1 MTSKERREL
10 RYLRRKKKRED
21 KIIERSNMYA
31 DIDSSFTFS
40 KVLKYADKCCN
51 GVRWKKS
58 TQIFQLHMFTNVA
71 CTCYNI
77 KNNNY
82 KVGNT
87 YQFII
92 NERGKERL
100 IDAPHIKDRL
110 IHKVINNEILLPI
123 YSPLLIYDNGAS
135 AKDKGFLFTLN
146 RVKKKLLKNYKLNND
161 GYVVLMDYSKFFENC
176 SHDVIMNL
184 HKKYIK
190 NEYTIKVIED
200 YLFIGKGI
208 ALGVEIAQREASMI
222 PSGLDHYLQNEKLS
236 SIRYMDDIVFFCE
249 NYDMA
254 CVILNKYIE
263 MSNKLNIVINR
274 KKTKIIKLSNWFMYC
289 KWKFKI
295 YDNGKIVMV
304 PNKKTIYR
312 QRRKLRKMIKKNVNK
327 EDIDIVKNSFK
338 AYLNMGNSYSSIKYL
353 NSIYFGK

>member
-1 MTSKERREL
+1 MTSKERKEK
-10 RYLRRKKKRED
+10 RYLRRKKKREET
-21 KIIERSNMYA
+21 IELRSKKYA
-31 DIDSSFTFS
+31 DIDKAFTFS

-58 TQIFQLHMFTNVA
+58 TQIFQLHMFINVA

-77 KNNNY
+77 KYNNY

-87 YQFII
+87 YQFTI

-135 AKDKGFLFTLN
+135 VKDKGFLFTLN
-146 RVKKKLLKNYKLNND
+146 RVKKKLFKNYKLNSD
-161 GYVVLMDYSKFFENC
+161 GYVVLIDYSKFFENC
-176 SHDVIMNL
+176 SHDIIRDI
-184 HKKYIK
+184 HKKYIR
-190 NEYTIKVIED
+190 NERVIKVIED

-208 ALGVEIAQREASMI
+208 ALGVEIAQREASII
-222 PSGLDHYLQNEKLS
+222 PNKLDNYLQNKKLS
-236 SIRYMDDIVFFCE
+236 SIRYMDDTVFFCDDY
-249 NYDMA
+249 NMSCD
-254 CVILNKYIE
+254 ILNKYIE
-263 MSNKLNIVINR
+263 MSNKLNIFVNS
-274 KKTKIIKLSNWFMYC
+274 KKTKIIKLSNWFVYC

-295 YDNGKIVMV
+295 FDRDKVIMI

-312 QRRKLRKMIKKNVNK
+312 QRRKLRKMIKNNVNID
-327 EDIDIVKNSFK
+327 DIKIVKNSFK
-338 AYLNMGNSYSSIKYL
+338 AYLNMGNSYKNIKHLDNYYK
-353 NSIYFGK
+353 NN

>member
-1 MTSKERREL
+1 MTSKERKEK
-10 RYLRRKKKRED
+10 RYLRRKKKRKD

-31 DIDSSFTFS
+31 DLNLSFTFS
-40 KVLKYADKCCN
+40 KVLMYADKCCN

-77 KNNNY
+77 KNNDY

-87 YQFII
+87 YQFTI

-135 AKDKGFLFTLN
+135 VKDKGFLFTLN
-146 RVKKKLLKNYKLNND
+146 RVKKELLKNYKLYKD
-161 GYVVLMDYSKFFENC
+161 GYVILMDYSKFFENC
-176 SHDVIMNL
+176 SHDIIRNI
-184 HKKYIK
+184 HKKYIR
-190 NEYTIKVIED
+190 NERVIKVIED

-208 ALGVEIAQREASMI
+208 ALGVEIAQREASII
-222 PSGLDHYLQNEKLS
+222 PSKLDYYLQNKKLS
-236 SIRYMDDIVFFCE
+236 SIRYMDDTVFFCE
-249 NYDMA
+249 NYNMA
-254 CVILNKYIE
+254 CDILNKYIE
-263 MSNKLNIVINR
+263 MSSKLNIVINR

-295 YDNGKIVMV
+295 FDSDKVIIV
-304 PNKKTIYR
+304 PSNKTIYR
-312 QRRKLRKMIKKNVNK
+312 QRRKLRKMIKNNVNIG
-327 EDIDIVKNSFK
+327 DIEIVKNSFK
-338 AYLNMGNSYSSIKYL
+338 AYLDMGNSYKNIKHLDNCYK
-353 NSIYFGK
+353 NN

>member
-1 MTSKERREL
+1 MTSKERKEK
-10 RYLRRKKKRED
+10 RYLRRKKKCED
-21 KIIERSNMYA
+21 KIIERSNKYA
-31 DIDSSFTFS
+31 DIDKAFTFS

-82 KVGNT
+82 KVGNA
-87 YQFII
+87 YQFTI

-110 IHKVINNEILLPI
+110 IHKVINNEILVNI

-135 AKDKGFLFTLN
+135 VKDKGFLFTLN
-146 RVKKKLLKNYKLNND
+146 RVKKKLLKNYKLYKG
-161 GYVVLMDYSKFFENC
+161 GYVILMDYSKFFENC
-176 SHDVIMNL
+176 SHDIISDI
-184 HKKYIK
+184 HKKYIR
-190 NEYTIKVIED
+190 NERVIKVIED
-200 YLFIGKGI
+200 YLFICKGI
-208 ALGVEIAQREASMI
+208 ALGIEIAQREASII
-222 PSGLDHYLQNEKLS
+222 PSKLDYYLQNKKLS
-236 SIRYMDDIVFFCE
+236 SIRYMDDTVFFYE

-254 CVILNKYIE
+254 CDILNEYIGA
-263 MSNKLNIVINR
+263 SNKLNIVINR

-295 YDNGKIVMV
+295 FDSDKVIMISSM
-304 PNKKTIYR
+304 KTIYR
-312 QRRKLRKMIKKNVNK
+312 RRGKLRKMIKNNINN
-327 EDIDIVKNSFK
+327 EDIEIARNSFK
-338 AYLNMGNSYSSIKYL
+338 AYLNMGNSYKNIKHLDACYK
-353 NSIYFGK
+353 NN

>member
-1 MTSKERREL
+1 MTSKERKEK

-31 DIDSSFTFS
+31 DLDSSFTFS
-40 KVLKYADKCCN
+40 KVLMYADKCCN

-58 TQIFQLHMFTNVA
+58 IQIFQLHMFTNVA

-87 YQFII
+87 YQFTI

-135 AKDKGFLFTLN
+135 VKDKGFLFTLN
-146 RVKKKLLKNYKLNND
+146 RVKKKLFKNYKLNSD
-161 GYVVLMDYSKFFENC
+161 GYVVLIDYSKFFENC
-176 SHDVIMNL
+176 SHDIIREI
-184 HKKYIK
+184 HEKYIR
-190 NEYTIKVIED
+190 NERVIKVIED

-208 ALGVEIAQREASMI
+208 ALGIEIAQREASII
-222 PSGLDHYLQNEKLS
+222 PNSLDHYLENKKLS
-236 SIRYMDDIVFFCE
+236 SIRYMDDTVFFCE
-249 NYDMA
+249 DYNMD
-254 CVILNKYIE
+254 CDILNKYIE
-263 MSNKLNIVINR
+263 MSSKLNIVINR

-295 YDNGKIVMV
+295 YDNGKIVML
-304 PNKKTIYR
+304 PNNKTIYR
-312 QRRKLRKMIKKNVNK
+312 QRRKLRKMIKNNVNK

-338 AYLNMGNSYSSIKYL
+338 AYLNIGNSYRYIRIFSHKCHCI
-353 NSIYFGK
+353 